1 MNANVD
7 SLGDSV
13 SCVKYIIGGMTFM
26 LLLMFFDIYCFGS
39 QYLLYNNASLCLLF
53 CTPSFLFHTVVG
65 AVFLAVDEVLGFHP
79 FLACQL

>member
-26 LLLMFFDIYCFGS
+26 LLLMFFDIYCLVLS
-39 QYLLYNNASLCLLF
+39 IYYNNASLCLLF